1 MVSIS
6 IHKSYLLQFLVFYIW
21 LLVVNKKNT
30 KHEKKTIKI
39 SQLSRDYT
47 INRTILTYRTDIKN
61 IREFKITIIPI
72 LKSLLE
78 KINMKYQVD
87 NFNTEE
93 MIKRIK
99 WKWLT
104 RIYKERWKMTST
116 VTSSKLDRLKKESVT
131 FKLC

>member
-1 MVSIS
+1 M
-6 IHKSYLLQFLVFYIW
+6 
-21 LLVVNKKNT
+21 

-47 INRTILTYRTDIKN
+47 INRTILTYRTGVKN
-61 IREFKITIIPI
+61 IREFKIAIISI
-72 LKSLLE
+72 LKSLPE

-99 WKWLT
+99 WKC
-104 RIYKERWKMTST
+104 Y
-116 VTSSKLDRLKKESVT
+116 
-131 FKLC
+131 